1 MTRAVVF
8 GYHNVGV
15 RCLKVLLAHGV
26 TVPLV
31 VTHMDDPA
39 ETQWFDSVATTAADY
54 GIETITPDDPN
65 AQPALAAV
73 SACNPDFI
81 PNSPERF
88 YGARHVG
95 RPNQNVQIGEYSSA
109 DYVLL

>member
-1 MTRAVVF
+1 MTLEIDASNIGRA
-8 GYHNVGV
+8 GQHNREMELWISWPG
-15 RCLKVLLAHGV
+15 
-26 TVPLV
+26 
-31 VTHMDDPA
+31 
-39 ETQWFDSVATTAADY
+39 AA
-54 GIETITPDDPN
+54 
-65 AQPALAAV
+65 
-73 SACNPDFI
+73 ACNPDFI